1 MNWVFDVVGIP
12 TEGMFGG
19 LRGAGSPL
27 IVDSAT
33 AKIYYWLNGA
43 VTEVG
48 GGGGGGSAA
57 WGGITGTL
65 SAQTDLQSAL
75 DGKQPL
81 SAILTAT
88 TASFTSAQETK
99 LAGIAAGATANQT
112 DAFLLSR
119 ANHTGTQDVST
130 ITGLG
135 TLATQDGTFSGTSSG
150 TNTGDQTSIVG
161 ITGTLAEFNAALTGA
176 DFATGG
182 GTATGTNT
190 GDQTTISGNAGS
202 ATVLQTGRT
211 LSITGDLTWTSPSFD
226 GSSNV
231 SAGGTLATVNSN
243 VGTFGSSTL
252 IPVVTVNGKGLITA
266 ISTVAASGGGGGTTL
281 NSGVTT
287 VNFGAFP
294 GSSDTST
301 TITGQTGILAGSKV
315 KAYILPTATAD
326 HTVDEHW
333 VETLEVIAGGI
344 TPGVGFTI
352 WAKNTNTLSEP
363 VLGQWANTRLAGP
376 GTGIR
381 QIRPDLGGGTG
392 TRLYGQFTVAWEWF

>member
-1 MNWVFDVVGIP
+1 MNWIFDVVGVP
-12 TEGMFGG
+12 VEGMFGG

-27 IVDSAT
+27 IVDSST

-88 TASFTSAQETK
+88 TASFTSAQGTK
-99 LAGIAAGATANQT
+99 LAGIATGATANQT

-135 TLATQDGTFSGTSSG
+135 TLATQNGTFSGTSSG

-161 ITGTLAEFNAALTGA
+161 ITGTLAEFNAALLGA

-231 SAGGTLATVNSN
+231 SATGILATVNAD
-243 VGTFGSSTL
+243 VGTFGSASFV
-252 IPVVTVNGKGLITA
+252 PVITVNAKGLITA
-266 ISTVAASGGGGGTTL
+266 ISTVAVSGGGGGGLTQSQVLTRTL
-281 NSGVTT
+281 GC
-287 VNFGAFP
+287 
-294 GSSDTST
+294 
-301 TITGQTGILAGSKV
+301 
-315 KAYILPTATAD
+315 
-326 HTVDEHW
+326 
-333 VETLEVIAGGI
+333 
-344 TPGVGFTI
+344 
-352 WAKNTNTLSEP
+352 
-363 VLGQWANTRLAGP
+363 
-376 GTGIR
+376 
-381 QIRPDLGGGTG
+381 
-392 TRLYGQFTVAWEWF
+392 